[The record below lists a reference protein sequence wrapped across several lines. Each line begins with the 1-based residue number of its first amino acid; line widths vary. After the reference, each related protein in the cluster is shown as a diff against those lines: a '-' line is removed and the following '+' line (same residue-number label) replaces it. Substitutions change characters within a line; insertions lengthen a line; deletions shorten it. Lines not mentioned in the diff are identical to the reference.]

1 MFYTPLKKER
11 RSFKCVIFP
20 LLPFVFFI
28 IDSFEEIGKLFK
40 KAQESEDVIQFWR
53 FRNSLNSIEGGAPVD
68 VFASPAPKQKDALEK
83 KGLVW

>member
-40 KAQESEDVIQFWR
+40 KAQESEAVIQFWR

-68 VFASPAPKQKDALEK
+68 VFASQRQNKRMPWKRKD
-83 KGLVW
+83 